1 MQDKV
6 KSAFDAVRAGP
17 ALKAKTLDALRKKN
31 RRYAPARRWVPA
43 MACLLVVVLV
53 LGGCG
58 VYFTPAAAIQIEINP
73 ALELTVNRFDRV
85 IGVTA
90 LNPDGERLLTSL
102 DLRFSNYLDAVATV
116 LESET
121 VSTLLAQ
128 DREASIAVSSGDASR
143 QETMVE
149 AVATCAAQYGKN
161 VHCSTGHHGQGNAA
175 TATAGPS
182 VSPNATSQAT
192 QTQPGH
198 HGQGS
203 PSADPSPAPGGTQQ
217 SAQNQYRHHGSN
229 GHHGG

>member
-1 MQDKV
+1 MQDKI
-6 KSAFDAVRAGP
+6 KSAFDVIQAGP
-17 ALKAKTLDALRKKN
+17 ALKAKTLDALRKRD
-31 RRYAPARRWVPA
+31 RRHAPARRWVPA
-43 MACLLVVVLV
+43 IACLLAVVLV

-58 VYFTPAAAIQIEINP
+58 IYFTPAAAIQIEINP

-102 DLRFSNYLDAVATV
+102 DLRFSNYLDAVAAV

-128 DREASIAVSSGDASR
+128 DRQASIAISSGDASR
-143 QETMVE
+143 QEAMVK
-149 AVATCAAQYGKN
+149 AVSTCAAQYGKN
-161 VHCSTGHHGQGNAA
+161 VHCSAGHHGQGSTAA
-175 TATAGPS
+175 TAQPS
-182 VSPNATSQAT
+182 VSPGATSQPTPA
-192 QTQPGH
+192 QSGH

-203 PSADPSPAPGGTQQ
+203 PSAGSSPSPDGTQQ